1 MLIKIQYLLNSNPLL
16 KKYLRENSYYY
27 KRLIRQPESISEM
40 LDEMKK
46 AYKINIPSKL
56 AKLKDDI
63 SILNTLV
70 DVIK

>member
-1 MLIKIQYLLNSNPLL
+1 MPIKIQYLLNSNPLL

-27 KRLIRQPESISEM
+27 KRLIRQPDSINEM

-46 AYKINIPSKL
+46 TYKINIPSKL
-56 AKLKDDI
+56 EKLKDDI
-63 SILNTLV
+63 SIINTLV